1 MATLLTRQQIESA
14 INALPLQGRIMLHL
28 LLLQHF
34 DLSSE
39 EIEYIAA
46 DRPDPRIVAGAKPTA
61 PVISRETLE
70 GIAKRV
76 EFYRTQL
83 RQRRERAWWR
93 IECLRKLIALDQSL
107 MQLAER
113 LLGARFG
120 LTPEA
125 VRDLAKH
132 ARAAVHQPLLR
143 DLARRWESD
152 GISEEE
158 YQKGRLQIEY
168 QALFRR
174 LERQQK
180 RLEIAQRDFETA
192 GATGHQ
198 DHEIAQMWGI
208 PSGTLAARK
217 VKYLHQYLQA
227 IQSAIAT
234 SRSATEQAVTAPVD
248 LWRETSRTLA
258 ETPAERTVAV
268 YDGLEGSED
277 QLLEKLATFAAG
289 RMTDD
294 QETKF
299 WGSLIQE
306 FRHRAEYGSS
316 PYSLFGLQ
324 RLSAILEE
332 TDMSPNALEHDLMAR
347 ISPTPKATK
356 AALDESKEAPA
367 ELGQIGEHVLRSMFG
382 EDR

>member
-1 MATLLTRQQIESA
+1 MSTLLTRQQIETA
-14 INALPLQGRIMLHL
+14 INSLPLQGRIMLHL
-28 LLLQHF
+28 MLLQYF
-34 DLSSE
+34 DLSNE

-70 GIAKRV
+70 SIANRV
-76 EFYRTQL
+76 EFYQTQL

-93 IECLRKLIALDQSL
+93 IECLRKWIAIDQRL
-107 MQLAER
+107 LQLAKQ
-113 LLGARFG
+113 LLTSRFG
-120 LTPEA
+120 VGPEA
-125 VRDLAKH
+125 IEDLVKH

-143 DLARRWESD
+143 DLERRWESD

-158 YQKGRLQIEY
+158 YQKARLQIEY
-168 QALFRR
+168 QVLFRR

-180 RLEIAQRDFETA
+180 RLDGAQRDFETA
-192 GATGHQ
+192 GTNGHQ

-208 PSGTLAARK
+208 PNGTLAARK

-227 IQSAIAT
+227 IQSGIGA
-234 SRSATEQAVTAPVD
+234 SRSASDQAATPPVD
-248 LWRETSRTLA
+248 LWRETSKTLA
-258 ETPAERTVAV
+258 VTPAERTVAV

-277 QLLEKLATFAAG
+277 ELMGKLTTFAAG
-289 RMTDD
+289 KMKEDE
-294 QETKF
+294 ETRF

-332 TDMSPNALEHDLMAR
+332 TDSSLDALEQDLMAR
-347 ISPTPKATK
+347 ISPTPKATE
-356 AALDESKEAPA
+356 AALEESKKTPA

-382 EDR
+382 EER